1 MLHLHVISAGFGG
14 WVMSAG
20 TATAT
25 NLTRAAVAAAAAEQ
39 LRYVGPK
46 SPPASGEAA
55 EATGPGHSGELNLS
69 NLI

>member
-1 MLHLHVISAGFGG
+1 
-14 WVMSAG
+14 MSAG